1 MQLALLWQKLILP
14 QGSISLTMSSL
25 IIERKLAISLIKS
38 KRPCFG
44 FKLVVGVVAEEMGW
58 FGSLI
63 ADTALWVRTLIGRL
77 SQKDGTYKAHHG
89 TFEEDDVKR
98 MKRTVKWEDRQPFH
112 VIPLVYREMQ
122 RKKEHGGDLEKKWNS
137 ILRYYETKYN
147 DEAKDFKVL
156 LDGGLPSGWDA
167 SLPVN
172 DSLTTTTCVRLEI
185 LYVVDH
191 VSDMLDF
198 MDINQR
204 WSTSDP
210 VDATRGYSE
219 RCLNA
224 LVKVLPGLIGGSAD

>member
-1 MQLALLWQKLILP
+1 M
-14 QGSISLTMSSL
+14 
-25 IIERKLAISLIKS
+25 
-38 KRPCFG
+38 
-44 FKLVVGVVAEEMGW
+44 
-58 FGSLI
+58 
-63 ADTALWVRTLIGRL
+63 RTLIGRL

-112 VIPLVYREMQ
+112 VIPLVYRYNVCLQQSSLISFFLFEGVYLFHLFPITNIRWFHREMQ